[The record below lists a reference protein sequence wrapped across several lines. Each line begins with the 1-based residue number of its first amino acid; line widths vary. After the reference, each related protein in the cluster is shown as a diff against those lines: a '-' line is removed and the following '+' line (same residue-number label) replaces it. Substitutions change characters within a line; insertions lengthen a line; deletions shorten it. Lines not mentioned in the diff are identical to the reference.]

1 MSPTN
6 VTILVA
12 EKEEW
17 SEISGINFFRFKAM
31 EEIEISSLHKLKAC
45 KQVNLE
51 GGKKSQL
58 KL

>member
-1 MSPTN
+1 MSLTN

-12 EKEEW
+12 EKEGRL
-17 SEISGINFFRFKAM
+17 EILEINFFRFKVM
-31 EEIEISSLHKLKAC
+31 EEIETSNLHKLKVC

-51 GGKKSQL
+51 GGRKSQL

>member
-6 VTILVA
+6 VTILAV
-12 EKEEW
+12 EKEGW
-17 SEISGINFFRFKAM
+17 SEILEINFFRFKVL

>member
-6 VTILVA
+6 VTILVV
-12 EKEEW
+12 EKEGW
-17 SEISGINFFRFKAM
+17 SEILEINFFRSKVM
-31 EEIEISSLHKLKAC
+31 EEIEISSLHKLKGC